1 MSDLISL
8 LSSAIQNGQEPQ
20 KLFEMYIP
28 GFRAMR
34 IFFIRWFGMDLTTF
48 LRLGFFGMLWMTTG
62 RNMMEGIYDHFLGY
76 FTSTISIPA
85 DDRVNK
91 EVMKWMSELITKR
104 KARFLNVESTSS
116 SSSHW
121 KSGYISG
128 TDRESLRE
136 ALNSGGLMDLK
147 TRPVNYLPAL
157 GKVYFLFEGR
167 PFLFDLLASRW
178 HDNRMVPNGD
188 EPILIRCL
196 GRNPAPLKRFL
207 DHCREY
213 SLQSKQSMTTIYTAG
228 PEKYG
233 VGLAWREAS
242 IRPIRPLN
250 TIDLE
255 EGIKQDMLRDVER
268 YLHPSTRLFYARRG
282 IPYRRGYLFYGP
294 PGTGKT
300 SFSLALAGHFD
311 IDLYMVS
318 LASRNLDDAGL
329 AKLFNAL
336 PMNCIVLLEDID
348 SAGIE
353 REKKESKD
361 SERLEDSANT
371 DKSDDSDASDA
382 SEQDENKKKK
392 KKRTVKGRSSVSL
405 SGLLNT
411 IDGAAA
417 QEGRMLIMTS
427 NTPETLDAALIRHGR
442 IDRQIKFDNISKY
455 GAKQLFLRIFSFRQD
470 EQINAEPT
478 SDLEEPHKSVETPP
492 DSQEEHVRVLEKLAT
507 EFASTIPE
515 RMLSPAE
522 IQGFL
527 LDYRDNAEEAL
538 TKMSSWIEAT
548 LKTRS
553 KFSKE

>member
-28 GFRAMR
+28 EFKAMR
-34 IFFIRWFGMDLTTF
+34 IFFLRWFRMDLTNF

-62 RNMMEGIYDHFLGY
+62 RNMMEKMYDHFLGY

-91 EVMKWMSELITKR
+91 EVLKWMSEHVTKR
-104 KARFLNVESTSS
+104 RARFLNVESTSS

-121 KSGYISG
+121 RSGYISG

-147 TRPVNYLPAL
+147 TKPVNYLPTL

-178 HDNRMVPNGD
+178 HDNRMVPTGD
-188 EPILIRCL
+188 EPILIRCF

-228 PEKYG
+228 PERYG
-233 VGLAWREAS
+233 IGLDWREAS

-255 EGIKQDMLRDVER
+255 EGIKQDILRDVER

-311 IDLYMVS
+311 IDLYMIS
-318 LASRNLDDAGL
+318 LAARNLDDAGL

-353 REKKESKD
+353 REKKEPED
-361 SERLEDSANT
+361 SETIEEPADVENA
-371 DKSDDSDASDA
+371 DDSDASEEDGDKK
-382 SEQDENKKKK
+382 QKKK
-392 KKRTVKGRSSVSL
+392 KKRANKGGSSISL

-417 QEGRMLIMTS
+417 QEGRILIMTS
-427 NTPETLDAALIRHGR
+427 NTPETLDAAMIRHGR
-442 IDRQIKFDNISKY
+442 IDRQIKFDNISKQ

-470 EQINAEPT
+470 EQINGKPEF
-478 SDLEEPHKSVETPP
+478 DLEEPHKLMETPP
-492 DSQEEHVRVLEKLAT
+492 ELDEGHVRVLEKLAT
-507 EFASTIPE
+507 EFASRIPE

-527 LDYRDNAEEAL
+527 LDYRDDAEEAL
-538 TKMSSWIEAT
+538 TKVNDWIGAT
-548 LKTRS
+548 LEARS
-553 KFSKE
+553 KKSKQ